1 MHSNHSSLSL
11 LLPYA
16 VANLQDA
23 NVTLPAEGLATSL
36 SGSKDIRIDTK
47 PPAVVAVA
55 SRRHG
60 VMTYGSLVDLQVIFD
75 KPVQVDTTNG
85 IPTIAFGLDDG
96 TIKYVLHIVT
106 PNICID
112 VNCYI
117 LEKLHHV

>member
-1 MHSNHSSLSL
+1 LLS
-11 LLPYA
+11 YN
-16 VANLQDA
+16 VAHLQDA
-23 NVTLPAEGLATSL
+23 NVTLPTEGLATSL

-96 TIKYVLHIVT
+96 SIKYVLHIRHTVQASL
-106 PNICID
+106 
-112 VNCYI
+112 CYQLFHVI
-117 LEKLHHV
+117 ASLGKLQSLLTA

>member
-1 MHSNHSSLSL
+1 L
-11 LLPYA
+11 LYCCVND

-23 NVTLPAEGLATSL
+23 NVALPTEGLATSL

-60 VMTYGSLVDLQVIFD
+60 VITMTYGSIVDLQVIFD
-75 KPVQVDTTNG
+75 KPVQVDTTDG

-96 TIKYVLHIVT
+96 TIKYVTHL
-106 PNICID
+106 
-112 VNCYI
+112 YI
-117 LEKLHHV
+117 KT